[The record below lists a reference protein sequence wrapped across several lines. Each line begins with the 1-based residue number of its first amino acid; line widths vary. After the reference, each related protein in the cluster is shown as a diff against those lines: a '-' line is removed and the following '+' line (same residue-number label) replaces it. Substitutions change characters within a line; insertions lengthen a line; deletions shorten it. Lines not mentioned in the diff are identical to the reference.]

1 MPLRLAVATE
11 DLNTSLKNAIGLAG
25 TCEVSGV
32 RLNSRSEVPAD
43 TITKSSIRQIL
54 LYVRERQM
62 KVAGLLCPT
71 RHELFEQEYLEP
83 RLNIIRQS
91 MTLAPKLETSELVIR
106 CGNIPDDSTPQTAT
120 PSPVDIDDKI
130 NPFSFAAEKSSVKSP
145 ASEFSLLCEILNDLT
160 RHGNHVGCV
169 LQLQVSTY
177 NEKLI
182 RQLLASVTEGPLK
195 IVFDPATAIMTGA
208 SPTSVFRDLYD
219 RVGYLRARDAVRN
232 TDGAG
237 TEVALGRGVVG
248 WSELLPTLD
257 EAHYQ
262 GWACVE
268 RTGGDNRADDVR
280 QGISHLKTLIPSN
293 AD

>member
-11 DLNTSLKNAIGLAG
+11 DLNTSLKIAIGLAG
-25 TCEVSGV
+25 KSEVAGV

-43 TITKSSIRQIL
+43 KITQSSIRQIL

-71 RHELFEQEYLEP
+71 RHELYEPEFLEP

-91 MTLAPKLETSELVIR
+91 MILAPKLQTNELIIR
-106 CGNIPDDSTPQTAT
+106 CGHIPNDSNTEPET
-120 PSPVDIDDKI
+120 PSTVDIDDKS
-130 NPFSFAAEKSSVKSP
+130 NPFSFAPEKSKAQSP

-169 LQLQVSTY
+169 LQLQVPEF
-177 NEKLI
+177 NEVLI
-182 RQLLASVTEGPLK
+182 QKLLAAVTSGPLN

-208 SPTSVFRDLYD
+208 NPTRVFRSLYKS
-219 RVGYLRARDAVRN
+219 VGYIRARDAVRN

-237 TEVALGRGVVG
+237 TEVRLGKGVVD
-248 WSELLPTLD
+248 WPELLPTLH
-257 EAHYQ
+257 EADYR
-262 GWACVE
+262 GWTCVE
-268 RTGGDNRADDVR
+268 RAGGDNRADDVSD
-280 QGISHLKTLIPSN
+280 GVSHLKSLIPSD